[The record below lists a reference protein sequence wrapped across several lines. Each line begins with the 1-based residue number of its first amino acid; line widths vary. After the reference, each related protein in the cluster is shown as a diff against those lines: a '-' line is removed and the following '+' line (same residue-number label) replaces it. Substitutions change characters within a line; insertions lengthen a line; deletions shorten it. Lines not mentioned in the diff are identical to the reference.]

1 MTLKEWGL
9 FHKTDKAT
17 AHQYCDFYE
26 QRIGEPKSIIE
37 FGVLRGSSLKM
48 WASRY
53 PSAVVIGLD
62 IEQKQAPEGT
72 YTFKLDASKMN
83 WITEIQPKFDLI
95 IDDASHNTIDQIAS
109 FKLWWPLVSSGGHY
123 IIEDIHT
130 MHYDA
135 YNPTKIDLKDWVKGL
150 GIKHEYFWRV
160 SGNESDSGTVIF
172 YK

>member
-1 MTLKEWGL
+1 MTLKDWGL

-17 AHQYCDFYE
+17 SHQYCDFYE

-37 FGVLRGSSLKM
+37 FGVLKGASLKM
-48 WASRY
+48 WHSRY

-72 YTFKLDASKMN
+72 YTFKIDASKIN

-95 IDDASHNTIDQIAS
+95 IDDASHAAADQIES
-109 FKLWWPLVSSGGHY
+109 FELWWPLVSDGGRY
-123 IIEDIHT
+123 IIEDIHA
-130 MHYDA
+130 MHYDF
-135 YNPTKIDLKDWVKGL
+135 YNPTGIDFKAWVKGL

-160 SGNESDSGTVIF
+160 PGDESDSGTVIF